1 MIQVALFGAG
11 RIGRIH
17 AGNLVRQPGVRLKYV
32 VDVHAGA
39 AAEVAAF
46 VDRPAPSAIEATRP
60 AARSSSNSYSGS
72 NRNTPLAEAAGIYSS
87 GQR

>member
-1 MIQVALFGAG
+1 MKRSGFFDCLALDQVQQPAVEFE
-11 RIGRIH
+11 
-17 AGNLVRQPGVRLKYV
+17 QPGDQSTEL
-32 VDVHAGA
+32 DA

-46 VDRPAPSAIEATRP
+46 VDRPVPSAIEITRL
-60 AARSSSNSYSGS
+60 ARSSSNSYSGS

>member
-1 MIQVALFGAG
+1 MKRSGFFDCLALDQVQRPAVEFEP
-11 RIGRIH
+11 
-17 AGNLVRQPGVRLKYV
+17 PGDQSTEL
-32 VDVHAGA
+32 DA

>member
-1 MIQVALFGAG
+1 MTPRGFFDCLDVAAADP
-11 RIGRIH
+11 H
-17 AGNLVRQPGVRLKYV
+17 QAQAVEVEQPGDQSTEL
-32 VDVHAGA
+32 DA

>member
-1 MIQVALFGAG
+1 MTPRGFFNCLDVAEQ
-11 RIGRIH
+11 
-17 AGNLVRQPGVRLKYV
+17 RQAQAVEVEPVG
-32 VDVHAGA
+32 DESTEADP

-46 VDRPAPSAIEATRP
+46 VDRLAPSAIEATKP
-60 AARSSSNSYSGS
+60 AARPSSSSYSGS

>member
-1 MIQVALFGAG
+1 MKRSGFFDCLALDQVQRPAVEFE
-11 RIGRIH
+11 
-17 AGNLVRQPGVRLKYV
+17 QPGDQSTEL
-32 VDVHAGA
+32 DA

-46 VDRPAPSAIEATRP
+46 VDRPVPSAIEATRP
-60 AARSSSNSYSGS
+60 ARSSSNSYSGS

>member
-1 MIQVALFGAG
+1 MTPRGFFDCLDVAA
-11 RIGRIH
+11 
-17 AGNLVRQPGVRLKYV
+17 ADPRQAQTVEVEPVGDQSAEL
-32 VDVHAGA
+32 DA
-39 AAEVAAF
+39 AAEVAVF
-46 VDRPAPSAIEATRP
+46 VDRPAPSAVEATRP

>member
-1 MIQVALFGAG
+1 MTPRGFFDCLDVAA
-11 RIGRIH
+11 
-17 AGNLVRQPGVRLKYV
+17 ADPRQAQAVEVEAVGDQSTEL
-32 VDVHAGA
+32 DV

>member
-1 MIQVALFGAG
+1 MKRSGFFDCLALDQVQRPAVEFE
-11 RIGRIH
+11 
-17 AGNLVRQPGVRLKYV
+17 QPGDQSPEL
-32 VDVHAGA
+32 DA

-60 AARSSSNSYSGS
+60 AARSSSSNSYSGS

>member
-1 MIQVALFGAG
+1 MKRSGFFDCLALDQVQQPAVEFE
-11 RIGRIH
+11 
-17 AGNLVRQPGVRLKYV
+17 QPGDQSTEL
-32 VDVHAGA
+32 DA

-46 VDRPAPSAIEATRP
+46 VDRPVPSAIEITRP
-60 AARSSSNSYSGS
+60 ARSSSNSYSGS

>member
-1 MIQVALFGAG
+1 MTPRGFFDCLDVAAADPRQVQTVEVEPVGDQSAEL
-11 RIGRIH
+11 
-17 AGNLVRQPGVRLKYV
+17 
-32 VDVHAGA
+32 DA

-46 VDRPAPSAIEATRP
+46 VDRHAPSAIEATRP